1 MEEEEYNLLKK
12 YRDDQTFAVIGAAMA
27 VHRELGPG
35 FLESAYG
42 DALEMEFV
50 ERKIPYEREKLIHIF
65 YKGKPIKTLYKADF
79 VCYGGLII
87 EMKTVETI
95 TDVHRSQLIHYLK
108 ATKIKK
114 GLLIN
119 FKNKSLQY
127 ERFANDY

>member
-1 MEEEEYNLLKK
+1 MEEEYNLLKK

-27 VHRELGPG
+27 VHRELCPG

-42 DALEMEFV
+42 DALEMEFD
-50 ERKIPYEREKLIHIF
+50 ERKIPYEREKLVQIF
-65 YKGKPIKTLYKADF
+65 YKGKPIKTHYQADF
-79 VCYGGLII
+79 VCFGDLIV

-95 TDVHRSQLIHYLK
+95 ADVHRAQLIHYLK

>member
-35 FLESAYG
+35 
-42 DALEMEFV
+42 
-50 ERKIPYEREKLIHIF
+50 
-65 YKGKPIKTLYKADF
+65 TLYKADF

-108 ATKIKK
+108 AIKIKK

>member
-1 MEEEEYNLLKK
+1 MEEEYNLLKK

-42 DALEMEFV
+42 DALEMEFD
-50 ERKIPYEREKLIHIF
+50 ERKIPYEREKLVQIF
-65 YKGKPIKTLYKADF
+65 YKGKPIKTHYQTDF
-79 VCYGGLII
+79 VCFGDLIV

-95 TDVHRSQLIHYLK
+95 ADVHRAQLIHYLK